1 MLGREHELE
10 AVGPR
15 LEVGLGLLRDV
26 GGVIIQY
33 NEDAGFSTVVL
44 MDLLEQI
51 HQDYSAETRIL
62 IVLDNHSAHISKET
76 QAYLKTRPN
85 RFEFVFTPKHGSWLN
100 LVEGFFAKMTKT
112 ILRGIR
118 VASKAELKARI
129 MRYLQDLNADPVV
142 FRWRYKLEEE
152 SVS

>member
-1 MLGREHELE
+1 LQEGSNDLRFYVGHWRFLGTHTDK
-10 AVGPR
+10 G
-15 LEVGLGLLRDV
+15 
-26 GGVIIQY
+26 Q
-33 NEDAGFSTVVL
+33 AGSRCG
-44 MDLLEQI
+44 
-51 HQDYSAETRIL
+51 S
-62 IVLDNHSAHISKET
+62 

-100 LVEGFFAKMTKT
+100 LVEVFFAKMTKT

>member
-1 MLGREHELE
+1 
-10 AVGPR
+10 V
-15 LEVGLGLLRDV
+15 
-26 GGVIIQY
+26 
-33 NEDAGFSTVVL
+33 
-44 MDLLEQI
+44 
-51 HQDYSAETRIL
+51 
-62 IVLDNHSAHISKET
+62 DNHSAHISKET

-100 LVEGFFAKMTKT
+100 LVEVFFAKMTKT

-118 VASKAELKARI
+118 VDSKAELKARI
-129 MRYLQDLNADPVV
+129 MHYLQDLNADPVV